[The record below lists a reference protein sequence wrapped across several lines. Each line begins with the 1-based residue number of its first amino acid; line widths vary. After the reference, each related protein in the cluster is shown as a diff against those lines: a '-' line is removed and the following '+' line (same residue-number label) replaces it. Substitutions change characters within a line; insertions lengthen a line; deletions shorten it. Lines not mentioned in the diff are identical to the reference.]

1 MITPRDLATTYND
14 KDRYITAAIERN
26 EELAELLEEKE
37 FKDQVISKITMDSH
51 GL

>member
-1 MITPRDLATTYND
+1 MIRPRDLATSFND
-14 KDRYITAAIERN
+14 KGRYLTAAIEKN

-37 FKDQVISKITMDSH
+37 FKDHVISKIVMDSH

>member
-1 MITPRDLATTYND
+1 MVTPRYLAFIFD
-14 KDRYITAAIERN
+14 DRGRYLTAAIEKN

-37 FKDQVISKITMDSH
+37 FKDHVISKIMMSSH